1 VHRRRHGR
9 RRPVRSPLTP
19 AGGPV
24 TPDLDPF
31 VAKPLGKTHGARRAK
46 QGRSERT
53 RGAII
58 DAVIAVLADVGVA
71 GLTHRLVAQRSGAS
85 LAATTYYFE
94 SKQEMIAE
102 ACEALLRTHLA
113 DLARLAEAESGVG
126 AAAFRRF
133 VARVVANGVGEQR
146 PRTLA
151 WCEIVLDAARH
162 PQAYGLTRSWYERLV
177 RVWSQIARA
186 YEAPYPAIA
195 ARFGT
200 DITLGALFHGL
211 GLGLSP
217 ETLSATLGGRV
228 AAADLFP
235 PAAAQPAVSAK
246 PSLSAKAWAT
256 RERILEAAIGL
267 LAARGAAA
275 VNYRSVALEAGLTP
289 GAPAYYFSS
298 SKALLGEAQVLLFS
312 RSKARYREVMSS
324 AFNGLD
330 MAMMVELT
338 AVIFQSEATEFGPL
352 NLAAYAIWLQA
363 AREPELRPLVQ
374 EALADLYRAWSRIL
388 LTVGAVNNGAEPLL
402 VQYLFVGAQIWAMTA
417 GVTPGDL
424 VNIRW
429 RLRDDLTALAQGRH
443 WIQSD

>member
-1 VHRRRHGR
+1 MD
-9 RRPVRSPLTP
+9 PLVTRTL
-19 AGGPV
+19 GG
-24 TPDLDPF
+24 
-31 VAKPLGKTHGARRAK
+31 RRAK
-46 QGRSERT
+46 QERSERT

-58 DAVIAVLADVGVA
+58 AAVVSVLADVGVA

-94 SKQEMIAE
+94 SKQDMIAE
-102 ACEALLRTHLA
+102 ASEDLLRSHLA
-113 DLARLAEAESGVG
+113 DLARLAEQEPGGG

-133 VARVVANGVGEQR
+133 VARVAADGLGEHR
-146 PRTLA
+146 TRTLA

-162 PQAYGLTRSWYERLV
+162 PGSCGLSRTWYERLI

-195 ARFGT
+195 ARFGA

-211 GLGLSP
+211 GLGLGP
-217 ETLSATLGGRV
+217 EILWATLGGKV
-228 AAADLFP
+228 AATDLFP
-235 PAAAQPAVSAK
+235 QTTRTAAASAAR
-246 PSLSAKAWAT
+246 PLSVKAQAT

-267 LAARGAAA
+267 LAQRGAAA

-298 SKALLGEAQVLLFS
+298 SKALLAEAQVLLFS

-330 MAMMVELT
+330 LAMMVELT

-402 VQYLFVGAQIWAMTA
+402 VQDLFVGAQIWAMAA

-429 RLRDDLTALAQGRH
+429 RLRDDLTALAEGRH
-443 WIQSD
+443 WIQSA